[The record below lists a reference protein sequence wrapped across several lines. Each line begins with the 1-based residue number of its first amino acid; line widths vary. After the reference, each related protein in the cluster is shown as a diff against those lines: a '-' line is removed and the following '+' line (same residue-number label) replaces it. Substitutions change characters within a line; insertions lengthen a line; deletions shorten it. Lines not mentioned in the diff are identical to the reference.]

1 MYACGNF
8 LFSDQPVSACCA
20 KLRRRLSLDST
31 RDLSDSSDDYSCH
44 EQRSKVRSPR
54 NIEQVLN
61 LYSSSILLLL
71 LYLSPSPY
79 LLFFYSTFSLFFPSS
94 SSCSSSSSSY
104 LINPAVSS
112 LIENC
117 SGIKNSWLMS
127 QVAYKALHVY
137 QQAFSMFVN
146 ACSKQGQAELSVWL
160 FSNTFFPA
168 LDNGNR
174 KLPLVK
180 FTYLKPVSLL

>member
-1 MYACGNF
+1 MHVETFCFQISLF
-8 LFSDQPVSACCA
+8 LHAVQNLGGGYLSTLLETCPTHLMTIAVMSSAVRFEA
-20 KLRRRLSLDST
+20 PGILSRYLT
-31 RDLSDSSDDYSCH
+31 
-44 EQRSKVRSPR
+44 
-54 NIEQVLN
+54 
-61 LYSSSILLLL
+61 SIL
-71 LYLSPSPY
+71 PP
-79 LLFFYSTFSLFFPSS
+79 
-94 SSCSSSSSSY
+94 SCSSSSISPLLLISSSSLSY

-117 SGIKNSWLMS
+117 SGIKNSWLLS